1 MDDDRCVGVTTK
13 VCIGSENVAMAE
25 AVRLREALLMVDS
38 MQIRKVIVELD
49 AETIVKVVHRGIF
62 PRTQHYKK
70 TALERQPKTDAKYQK
85 TDATNI

>member
-62 PRTQHYKK
+62 PRTQWG
-70 TALERQPKTDAKYQK
+70 
-85 TDATNI
+85 